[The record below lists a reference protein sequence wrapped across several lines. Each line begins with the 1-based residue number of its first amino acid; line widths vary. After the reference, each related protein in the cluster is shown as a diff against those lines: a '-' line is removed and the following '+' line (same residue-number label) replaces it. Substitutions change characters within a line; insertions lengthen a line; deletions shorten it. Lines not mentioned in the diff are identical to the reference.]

1 MPTDAMAMLF
11 PDAAKED
18 HIEIAISD
26 TGTGIDDETRK
37 RMFEPFFTTKERGKG
52 TGLGLAMVYGVV
64 NNHGGVLDVESRVG
78 EGTTFRVYL
87 PVSTSAPLEAPAPEL
102 RESRI
107 RDGATLLLI
116 DDEPAILEAVGDQ
129 LRAHGYLVHT
139 AVNGLEAIAQCRL
152 GEVVPHA
159 VVMDLGMPHM
169 SSAHLLHELRS
180 IAPKI
185 PIVAVTGYVEPGVYV
200 DVVEAGVQ
208 KIIPK
213 PFEIAE
219 LLKVLRDVL

>member
-1 MPTDAMAMLF
+1 
-11 PDAAKED
+11 
-18 HIEIAISD
+18 
-26 TGTGIDDETRK
+26 
-37 RMFEPFFTTKERGKG
+37 
-52 TGLGLAMVYGVV
+52 
-64 NNHGGVLDVESRVG
+64 
-78 EGTTFRVYL
+78 
-87 PVSTSAPLEAPAPEL
+87 
-102 RESRI
+102 
-107 RDGATLLLI
+107 
-116 DDEPAILEAVGDQ
+116 
-129 LRAHGYLVHT
+129 
-139 AVNGLEAIAQCRL
+139 
-152 GEVVPHA
+152 
-159 VVMDLGMPHM
+159 MDLGMPHM